1 MNLGLRLK
9 RYRTRKGLTQKEAAE
24 IIGIN
29 AYQLGNYETNRSEP
43 SIKILK
49 RMSQAYQTSI
59 DDLVGNKIDP
69 SNVTKDKYSGE
80 EVMKVL
86 KEYFDSIEDKD

>member
-49 RMSQAYQTSI
+49 GMSQAYQTSI

-69 SNVTKDKYSGE
+69 SNATKDKYSGA
-80 EVMKVL
+80 EVAKVIQEFL
-86 KEYFDSIEDKD
+86 DYYENKD

>member
-49 RMSQAYQTSI
+49 GMSQAYQTSI

-69 SNVTKDKYSGE
+69 SNTTKDKYSGE

-86 KEYFDSIEDKD
+86 KEYFESIEDKD

>member
-49 RMSQAYQTSI
+49 GMSQAYQTSI

-69 SNVTKDKYSGE
+69 SKANKDKYSGE

-86 KEYFDSIEDKD
+86 KEYFDSIENKD

>member
-9 RYRTRKGLTQKEAAE
+9 RYRTRRGLTQKEAAE

-49 RMSQAYQTSI
+49 GMSQAYQTSI

-69 SNVTKDKYSGE
+69 TKATKDKYSGE

>member
-9 RYRTRKGLTQKEAAE
+9 RYRTRKGLTQKKAAE

-49 RMSQAYQTSI
+49 GMSQAYQTSI

-69 SNVTKDKYSGE
+69 SNAAKDKYSGE
-80 EVMKVL
+80 EVVKVIQEFL
-86 KEYFDSIEDKD
+86 DYYDNKD

>member
-49 RMSQAYQTSI
+49 GMSQAYQTSI

-69 SNVTKDKYSGE
+69 SNATKDKYSGE

-86 KEYFDSIEDKD
+86 KEYFDSTEDKD

>member
-9 RYRTRKGLTQKEAAE
+9 KYRTRSGLTQKEAAE

-29 AYQLGNYETNRSEP
+29 SYQLGNYETNRSEP

-49 RMSQAYQTSI
+49 GMSQAYQTSI
-59 DDLVGNKIDP
+59 DDLVGNKVDP
-69 SNVTKDKYSGE
+69 SKASKDKYSGE
-80 EVMKVL
+80 EVIKVL
-86 KEYFDSIEDKD
+86 QEYFDSVEDKD

>member
-49 RMSQAYQTSI
+49 GMSQAYQTSI

-69 SNVTKDKYSGE
+69 SNAIKYKYSGE

>member
-9 RYRTRKGLTQKEAAE
+9 RYRTRRGLTQKEAAE

-49 RMSQAYQTSI
+49 GMSQAYQTSI
-59 DDLVGNKIDP
+59 DYLVGNKIDP
-69 SNVTKDKYSGE
+69 SKATKDKYSGE

-86 KEYFDSIEDKD
+86 QEYFNSIEDKD

>member
-49 RMSQAYQTSI
+49 GMSRAYQTSI

-69 SNVTKDKYSGE
+69 SNATKDKYSGE
-80 EVMKVL
+80 EVAKVIQEFL
-86 KEYFDSIEDKD
+86 DYYENKD